1 MENRHVRAILLK
13 LQDRLSDDDRK
24 RLHFFVGND
33 VPRSIRDNP
42 TLGGTLSLLESL
54 FDQDKINEDD
64 LTFLINAFDEIQ
76 CTDAV
81 KLLKGY
87 FLYGNYMW
95 VHFVCL
101 AHTKRMQANDINQ
114 SVHSL
119 SSLMPCLKTQ
129 LFLDDDK
136 YLTEMGKR
144 EKTS

>member
-87 FLYGNYMW
+87 FLYGNYM
-95 VHFVCL
+95 
-101 AHTKRMQANDINQ
+101 
-114 SVHSL
+114 
-119 SSLMPCLKTQ
+119 
-129 LFLDDDK
+129 
-136 YLTEMGKR
+136 
-144 EKTS
+144 